1 MKTHAAVSLI
11 RAASLALVL
20 AASAGCALPWLSGP
34 RDTGGVY
41 MILAVKADASAVE
54 QAVAQAS
61 GVIKSRCDS
70 LGVYC
75 NIERQGGDGSNRIKL
90 RVSPGAEDFPRV
102 KSVLLAEGKLELRP
116 VVSMSYPAP
125 MQTYPTRE
133 AAESEAGPDSEAV
146 VLYEDRFA
154 KHLSFLLVEREP
166 IVTGLDVRDA
176 SVDTSFP
183 DGGDE
188 AGNYLISFSLK
199 PEAANRF
206 GDWTDKNL
214 GRYLAIVLNGKVR
227 SAPYIKSRITDSGQ
241 ISGDFTKQQAED
253 VALTL
258 RSGKLPTPI
267 EVLEEGNY
275 KP

>member
-1 MKTHAAVSLI
+1 MKTHAAASLI
-11 RAASLALVL
+11 RAASLALVF
-20 AASAGCALPWLSGP
+20 AASVACALPGLSGP

-61 GVIKSRCDS
+61 GVITARCDA

-75 NIERQGGDGSNRIKL
+75 NIERQGGAGSNRIKL
-90 RVSPGAEDFPRV
+90 RVSGAQDFPRV
-102 KSVLLAEGKLELRP
+102 KSILLAEGKLELRP

-133 AAESEAGPDSEAV
+133 AAEHEAQPNSEV
-146 VLYEDRFA
+146 LLYEDGFA
-154 KHLSFLLVEREP
+154 KHLSFLLIEREP
-166 IVTGLDVRDA
+166 VVTGLDVRDA
-176 SVDTSFP
+176 RAETSFP
-183 DGGDE
+183 DDGGE
-188 AGNYLISFSLK
+188 TGNYSISFSLK
-199 PEAANRF
+199 PEAAFRF
-206 GDWTDKNL
+206 GNWTDKNV
-214 GRYLAIVLNGKVR
+214 GRYLAIVLNGKTR

-241 ISGDFTKQQAED
+241 ITGDFTREQAED